1 MVLEKEIRGAVAVL
15 TFNRPEAMNAINQEV
30 LTALDRALD
39 EIQADD
45 AVGAVVLTGAGE
57 RAFVAGADI
66 TQFTTLDIW
75 SAGQFAERSLRLFR
89 RIELSP
95 KPVIAAINGFCLGGG
110 CELALS
116 CDIRLAS
123 EGARLGQPEV
133 NLGIIPGWGG
143 TQRLQRLVGP
153 GWARQIVFSGEM
165 IDARTAERIGLVNE
179 VLPADRLLDR
189 ALDLGQ
195 RIGGRA
201 RRAVALAKEAML
213 SGAEMPLA
221 EGLRHETAMWQLCF
235 ATEDRA
241 EGVAAFLEKRPA
253 HFTGR

>member
-15 TFNRPEAMNAINQEV
+15 RFNRPDAMNAINEEV
-30 LTALDRALD
+30 LAALDDALD
-39 EIQADD
+39 QVAADD
-45 AVGAVVLTGAGE
+45 RVGAVVLTGAGD

-66 TQFTTLDIW
+66 TQFPTLDIA
-75 SAGQFAERSLRLFR
+75 SAGRFAERALRLFQ
-89 RIELSP
+89 RIELSS
-95 KPVIAAINGFCLGGG
+95 KPFIAAIHGFCLGGG

-143 TQRLQRLVGP
+143 TQRLQRVVGP
-153 GWARQIVFSGEM
+153 GWARQIVLSGEM
-165 IDARTAERIGLVNE
+165 VDARTAERIGLVNA
-179 VLPADRLLDR
+179 VLPADQLLDR

-213 SGAEMPLA
+213 RGAQMPLE
-221 EGLRHETAMWQLCF
+221 EGLRYETAMWQLCF
-235 ATEDRA
+235 ATEDRV

-253 HFTGR
+253 RFTGR